1 MSAVEE
7 KTGPVAAPDPNAV
20 KRSVEALRELQ
31 QRIRT
36 RTRGR
41 SALSRADVRTAI
53 EHGRK

>member
-1 MSAVEE
+1 MMSKMSAIEE
-7 KTGPVAAPDPNAV
+7 KARDLEAV

-41 SALSRADVRTAI
+41 SALSPADVRAAI